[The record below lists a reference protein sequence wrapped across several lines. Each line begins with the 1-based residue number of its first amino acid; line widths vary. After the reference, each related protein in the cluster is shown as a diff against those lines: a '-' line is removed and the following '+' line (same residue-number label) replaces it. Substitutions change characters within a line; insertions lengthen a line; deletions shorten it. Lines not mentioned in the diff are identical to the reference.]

1 LLCCAGVAVGAV
13 AVLLL
18 LVMLTSISLNMCMA
32 RTGKIRRQLN
42 WWHKHLA
49 GMPKSGKM
57 AIVVT
62 DIEGYSGALLR
73 TCIKLHSSIYVL
85 CGPDA
90 MHLLWFLCTA
100 CILHTCPSA
109 APS

>member
-1 LLCCAGVAVGAV
+1 MHRVRQQLGSSSLCTPLSRAVGICLLCCCAGIAVGAV

-18 LVMLTSISLNMCMA
+18 LVMLTSLSLNMCMA

-85 CGPDA
+85 
-90 MHLLWFLCTA
+90 
-100 CILHTCPSA
+100 
-109 APS
+109 

>member
-1 LLCCAGVAVGAV
+1 V

-62 DIEGYSGALLR
+62 DIEGYSGVYPQ
-73 TCIKLHSSIYVL
+73 TNI
-85 CGPDA
+85 
-90 MHLLWFLCTA
+90 
-100 CILHTCPSA
+100 
-109 APS
+109 